1 MVRSRRRRG
10 RIGLWSAFL
19 LTAAFISPA
28 AAGPQDEI
36 QATFERFVAAQND
49 HDIAKLEP
57 LLLASPDFLWITRGT
72 PIWGSDAALKR
83 FAALYEGTWRLEPD
97 TTALKIVAIG
107 QDAAQLFVP
116 VNFTIG
122 AVGQPPQ
129 TTRFL
134 LNQVLVKTSS
144 GWRVS
149 TILPIPAPAQ

>member
-1 MVRSRRRRG
+1 
-10 RIGLWSAFL
+10 L
-19 LTAAFISPA
+19 LSAAFISPA
-28 AAGPQDEI
+28 AAAPQDEVRT
-36 QATFERFVAAQND
+36 TFERFAQND

-57 LLLASPDFLWITRGT
+57 LLLASPDFLWITSGS
-72 PIWGSDAALKR
+72 PIWGDAALKR

-97 TTALKIVAIG
+97 TAALKIVAIG

-116 VNFTIG
+116 VNFTTG
-122 AVGQPPQ
+122 AAGNLPQ

-134 LNQVLVKTSS
+134 LNQVLVKTSA